1 MRWRELCRIIG
12 REMIDVFG
20 NCSYQITITIQSESF
35 HFPGHTEYIEERV
48 GEGQKALMILLKNDF
63 RVALV
68 TGHVLCAR

>member
-1 MRWRELCRIIG
+1 MLWKELLQDYKDG
-12 REMIDVFG
+12 LIDVLVTAPI
-20 NCSYQITITIQSESF
+20 NKNTIQSEAF

-68 TGHVLCAR
+68 TGHVRFVI